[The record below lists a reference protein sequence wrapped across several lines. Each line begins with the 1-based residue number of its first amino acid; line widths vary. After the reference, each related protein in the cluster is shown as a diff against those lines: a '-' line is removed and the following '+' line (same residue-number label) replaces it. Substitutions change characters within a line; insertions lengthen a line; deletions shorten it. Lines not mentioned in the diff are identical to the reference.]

1 MVERMTEEGQGVL
14 GTVGGSPSIHS
25 ASSSDGGLSAS
36 HKIKRQVPVSQFF
49 GFSAQ
54 GIAD

>member
-1 MVERMTEEGQGVL
+1 MTEEGQGVL

-25 ASSSDGGLSAS
+25 SSSSDGGLSAS